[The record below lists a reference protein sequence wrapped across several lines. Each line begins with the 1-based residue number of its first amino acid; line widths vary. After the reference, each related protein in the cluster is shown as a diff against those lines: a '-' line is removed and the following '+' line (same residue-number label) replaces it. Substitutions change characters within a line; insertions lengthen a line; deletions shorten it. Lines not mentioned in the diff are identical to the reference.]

1 MRELEPLTEFVS
13 FSRPTWYILTAT
25 NASHCLVHFLN
36 MQEYEEYLHNKV
48 RTFGD
53 VRLLKIDPEL

>member
-1 MRELEPLTEFVS
+1 MRELEPLTGIVS
-13 FSRPTWYILTAT
+13 FSTWYLLTAT
-25 NASHCLVHFLN
+25 RSNASHCLVHFLN